1 MPDGDNVSL
10 TYDFEDRV
18 ILVRA
23 VGNYEPSDLKTT
35 ILEALDDARL
45 PREPVL
51 LFDLRDS
58 RSIGERTADDV
69 RDMARFLAA
78 HGRRYGKRVAM
89 VTTGDL
95 AFGLMRLGSAT
106 AEIGG
111 VAAEVFRDMESAR
124 AWLMD

>member
-1 MPDGDNVSL
+1 
-10 TYDFEDRV
+10 
-18 ILVRA
+18 
-23 VGNYEPSDLKTT
+23 
-35 ILEALDDARL
+35 
-45 PREPVL
+45 
-51 LFDLRDS
+51 
-58 RSIGERTADDV
+58 
-69 RDMARFLAA
+69 
-78 HGRRYGKRVAM
+78 M